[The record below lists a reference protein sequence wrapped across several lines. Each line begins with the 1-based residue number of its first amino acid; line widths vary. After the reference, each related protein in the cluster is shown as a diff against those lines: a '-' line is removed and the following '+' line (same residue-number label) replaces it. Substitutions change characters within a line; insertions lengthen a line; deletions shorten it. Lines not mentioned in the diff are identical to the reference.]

1 MQKEWFIDRYCGQ
14 KVAALLED
22 GQLVELTAEKEG
34 EAEIVGNIYKGK
46 IANVLTGMQ
55 AAFVSCGLAKNAY
68 LSTTDGYADYS
79 KYDEAGEAHAATP
92 LSVNEGD
99 EVLVQV
105 VKPQRGNK
113 GAKVTTQLSFVGRTL
128 IYLPSTPFYG
138 ISRKITDETDRER
151 LLNEVKKLTAEGEGF
166 IIRTKA
172 LSATSEQLFAE
183 YEFLKEEYRCMLE
196 RAKTANQG
204 EIVYRELELPVRV
217 VRDDLDENSVVYIG
231 DKDLY
236 NQLSLLAK
244 SAKELTEQQL
254 RLYDGKRAMMSE
266 YGISSKIYAATNS
279 RVQLE
284 NGGYIVID
292 HTEAMTVIDVNSGS
306 FIGSTSLE
314 ETALSVNLVAAKE
327 IARQVRLRNVGGI
340 VVVDFIDMLEEGH
353 KLAVTAA
360 LEEALLKDKTKCN
373 VLPMNEL
380 CLTQFT
386 RKRVGHEAL
395 EYLVKPCKH
404 CEGNGH
410 VHTDIFTLAKIRD
423 ELLQLLAKEQ
433 TAVVHLNESLCQRIV
448 NGRIFN
454 RERAGAWQGKNLYFI
469 PHKTYPEEDFNVKIG
484 FSSPEEQDRAI
495 SYEV

>member
-1 MQKEWFIDRYCGQ
+1 MRKEWFIDHYCGQ

-22 GQLVELTAEKEG
+22 GQLVELTAEKGG
-34 EAEIVGNIYKGK
+34 EAELVGNIYKGRVS
-46 IANVLTGMQ
+46 NVLTGMQ

-68 LSTTDGYADYS
+68 LSTADGYTDYS
-79 KYDEAGEAHAATP
+79 KYDEAGETHAENP

-113 GAKVTTQLSFVGRTL
+113 GAKVTTQLSFVGRTI
-128 IYLPSTPFYG
+128 IYLPNTPFYG
-138 ISRKITDETDRER
+138 ISRKITNETDRER
-151 LLNEVKKLTAEGEGF
+151 LLNEVKELTEEGEGF

-183 YEFLKEEYRCMLE
+183 YAFLKEEYRSMLE
-196 RAKTANQG
+196 RAKTAKQG

-217 VRDDLDENSVVYIG
+217 VRDDLDESSVVYIG

-244 SAKELTEQQL
+244 STKGLTEQQL
-254 RLYDGKRAMMSE
+254 HLYDGKRAMMSE
-266 YGISSKIYAATNS
+266 YGISSKIYAAANS
-279 RVQLE
+279 TVPLE

-314 ETALSVNLVAAKE
+314 ETALAVNLVAARE

-340 VVVDFIDMLEEGH
+340 VVVDFIDMLEEEH

-360 LEEALLKDKTKCN
+360 LEEALSTDRTKCN
-373 VLPMNEL
+373 VLPMSEL

-386 RKRVGHEAL
+386 RKRVGSEAL

-410 VHTDIFTLAKIRD
+410 VHTEIFTLAKIRD
-423 ELLQLLAKEQ
+423 ELLQLLTKEQ
-433 TAVVHLNESLCQRIV
+433 TAVVHLNEALYQKIV
-448 NGRIFN
+448 HGRVFS
-454 RERAGAWQGKNLYFI
+454 RERASAWQGKNLYFI
-469 PHKTYPEEDFNVKIG
+469 PHKTYPEEDFSVKTD
-484 FSSPEEQDRAI
+484 FFSPEEKERAI
-495 SYEV
+495 AYEA